1 MRLFISS
8 LNTPIGYSTPP
19 FPSLFWPLGP
29 TKAAYQQAFLYYTID
44 IWKFTVW
51 WTLILFGG
59 LYTIV
64 GIIAAI
70 SSILNKPRNQSKI
83 TGGLEIIFVITMI
96 FCYLLIGLTRGFC
109 SGAVVGII
117 VAAVYQ
123 AGTLTMSTWVP
134 MTWAIAQV
142 LYDIASSY
150 STTSIIL

>member
-8 LNTPIGYSTPP
+8 LNIPIGYSTPS

-29 TKAAYQQAFLYYTID
+29 TRSAYQVALLYYTID

-64 GIIAAI
+64 GIIAAA
-70 SSILNKPRNQSKI
+70 SSLLNKSRHNLNI
-83 TGGLEIIFVITMI
+83 GGVEIMMSFSIVF
-96 FCYLLIGLTRGFC
+96 FYLIIGLTRGFC
-109 SGAVVGII
+109 SGAVVGIV
-117 VAAVYQ
+117 VAAIYN
-123 AGTLTMSTWVP
+123 AGSLTMSTWIP